1 MMSENHLT
9 ILEPPV
15 SLSRKRELSIIAK
28 EVCRDLRRRSAKA
41 EKLLWQQ
48 LRNRQFME
56 KKFRRQ
62 HPLFHD
68 ILGRETFYIPDFY
81 CHDVRL
87 AVELDGKIHL
97 KQRERDRIRK
107 EIINLL
113 GITVLRFKNE
123 EVENNMDG
131 VLRTLRSAIE
141 SLSV

>member
-1 MMSENHLT
+1 
-9 ILEPPV
+9 
-15 SLSRKRELSIIAK
+15 
-28 EVCRDLRRRSAKA
+28 
-41 EKLLWQQ
+41 
-48 LRNRQFME
+48 ME